1 MYKIV
6 QYSDESC
13 WNFEMAALIFPF
25 TLLNEPH
32 LTNRSCTSQSEP
44 NYYNFIPKLNF
55 SKNEFQVSSIC
66 QKLKRFRPPFVLIQ
80 WNLVSAISDTRV
92 SCE

>member
-1 MYKIV
+1 
-6 QYSDESC
+6 
-13 WNFEMAALIFPF
+13 MAALIFPF

-32 LTNRSCTSQSEP
+32 LNNRSCTSQSEP
-44 NYYNFIPKLNF
+44 NYYIFIPKLNF

>member
-1 MYKIV
+1 
-6 QYSDESC
+6 
-13 WNFEMAALIFPF
+13 MAALIFPF

-32 LTNRSCTSQSEP
+32 LSAHVPVRVNP
-44 NYYNFIPKLNF
+44 NYYIFIKKLNF
-55 SKNEFQVSSIC
+55 SKIEFQVSSIC

-92 SCE
+92 SCESVNEA